1 MTALEVPA
9 TRRAARAARAARA
22 GRGTGRGTAAAAA
35 TAGAGRITSL
45 DAVRGVMLLWSV
57 TSDSLIEPAA
67 WYDHATW
74 LGVHPVDVVFPVFV
88 TLSGC
93 GLAFAYRRRIAVVPM
108 LRRAA
113 VLLVVGLLYNL
124 TLTLVTTGWS
134 GWSSFRVTGVLQLY
148 AVVVLVMA
156 LGHLL
161 TRTARGWLVVT
172 AALALAHAGVLAAWS
187 ARCPGGGGPTP
198 ACNPSRT
205 IDAAVLGAGHLYAG
219 GRLGHDPEGLFAIFG
234 AMVCAAAG
242 ATAGHALLSARQRW
256 GDPAA
261 AAPWVLGLAATF
273 AVAGAGLAQ
282 VVPPMKRLWTSPF
295 TLLVASAVVVAL
307 LVGHVV
313 LDRAGA
319 GRALGAAAW
328 PLLALGRN
336 SLLVYF
342 GSHAL
347 VVVITHVPAPWVPAP
362 ADGSPG
368 PSFAQAASQALSG
381 GWHPQVVWSAL
392 TLAAWWALACVLHR
406 FRIYLRP

>member
-1 MTALEVPA
+1 MTALDAA
-9 TRRAARAARAARA
+9 TGRRAARAA
-22 GRGTGRGTAAAAA
+22 TAA
-35 TAGAGRITSL
+35 AGAGRVTSL

-57 TSDSLIEPAA
+57 TSDSLLDPAP

-108 LRRAA
+108 LRRAG
-113 VLLVVGLLYNL
+113 VLLAVGLLYNL
-124 TLTLVTTGWS
+124 TLTLVTTGWT
-134 GWSSFRVTGVLQLY
+134 GWSTFRVTGVLQLY

-161 TRTARGWLVVT
+161 TRSARGWLVVT
-172 AALALAHAGVLAAWS
+172 AVLALAHAGVLAAWV
-187 ARCPGGGGPTP
+187 AGCPGGGPTP
-198 ACNPSRT
+198 ACNPSGV
-205 IDAAVLGAGHLYAG
+205 IDTAVLGAGHLYAG
-219 GRLGHDPEGLFAIFG
+219 GELGHDPEGLFAILG
-234 AMVCAAAG
+234 AMVSAAAG

-256 GDPAA
+256 GNPAA
-261 AAPWVLGLAATF
+261 AAPWLLGLASTLAL
-273 AVAGAGLAQ
+273 AGTALAQ

-295 TLLVASAVVVAL
+295 ALLVASAVVVAL

-313 LDRAGA
+313 LDRAGS
-319 GRALGAAAW
+319 GRALSALSW

-347 VVVITHVPAPWVPAP
+347 VVVITHVGAPWVAAP

-368 PSFAQAASQALSG
+368 PSFAQAASQAISG
-381 GWHPQVVWSAL
+381 GWHPQVVWSAA

-406 FRIYLRP
+406 HRVYLRP